1 MCECREEYFPPT
13 VGHVAFAAKRQ
24 HCSLQSPAMETMV
37 TILSSL
43 SEHGQARPGPDRPER
58 ARAGPNGPGWPRAY
72 SGPDRRA
79 RIDGPGSTGPD
90 RRARID
96 GPGSTSPARVDGP
109 GSTGH
114 GSMGGID
121 GPGLDRRAQIDAPR
135 STGRTETGQRPPC
148 RAGPGWDG
156 PGPAGLGRAQPSLG
170 RAHIAEPGLAW
181 PG

>member
-1 MCECREEYFPPT
+1 MTFGGRGLCSCECREEYFPPT

-114 GSMGGID
+114 GSTAGSTGAARIDGPRSTGPDRSAQID
-121 GPGLDRRAQIDAPR
+121 GPGSTGPDRRARI
-135 STGRTETGQRPPC
+135 GG
-148 RAGPGWDG
+148 
-156 PGPAGLGRAQPSLG
+156 
-170 RAHIAEPGLAW
+170 PGLARTGPDQPW
-181 PG
+181 AWTDPG

>member
-114 GSMGGID
+114 GSTAGSTGAARIDGPRSTGPDRSAQIDGPGSTGPDRRARID
-121 GPGLDRRAQIDAPR
+121 GPGLAR
-135 STGRTETGQRPPC
+135 TGPDQPWAWTD
-148 RAGPGWDG
+148 PG
-156 PGPAGLGRAQPSLG
+156 
-170 RAHIAEPGLAW
+170 
-181 PG
+181 